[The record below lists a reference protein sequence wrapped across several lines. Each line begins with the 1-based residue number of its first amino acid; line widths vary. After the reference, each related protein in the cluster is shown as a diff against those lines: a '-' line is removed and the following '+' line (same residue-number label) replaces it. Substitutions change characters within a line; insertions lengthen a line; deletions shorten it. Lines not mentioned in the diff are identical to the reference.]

1 MGTWT
6 HWTYEHAGR
15 RGGGRCIRRAGGGR
29 SHDQCG
35 AVEVPFLWLSVLAL
49 VIGLAPL
56 SSKASLLVLPYL
68 LWVTFAAYLNFTIVR
83 LNR

>member
-1 MGTWT
+1 M
-6 HWTYEHAGR
+6 
-15 RGGGRCIRRAGGGR
+15 
-29 SHDQCG
+29 
-35 AVEVPFLWLSVLAL
+35 EVPFLWLSVLAL